1 MSGQPSPPGHPSPP
15 GQPSTPEPPRL
26 ARLLVSLGVHA
37 RDRAPVRADL
47 RERFHRIVAEE
58 GLRAARRWYWWQ
70 AVRGVGHRV
79 TPDRELLR
87 RRSWSGFW
95 GDLRQRARLLAR
107 RPAYAIGVAG
117 TLAIGLTSAIVV
129 GTLAWNVWLAPMP
142 FPDPDRVVRLFELEP
157 PGPDPENGAE
167 AVRWRLSPPLLEHAR
182 DRSWTT
188 LEAVAGV
195 SRNVLDWTRDEDAR
209 RISALTVSPEVFQ
222 VLGTVPLA
230 GRLLSDD
237 PDADEVV
244 LEEGFWERAFG
255 GDPAVVQGET
265 MIFGGEPH
273 QVVGVVRL
281 PDAYPGSAD
290 VVVSFSW
297 SREQLLPGMRGAR
310 YLDVVARVRPGF
322 DVDEASAEMAR
333 FVAGQGREDG
343 VYQDW
348 AGDAEILSHE
358 LLRPYRGT
366 FAVLLGAGL
375 VFLFLAVVNVVGL
388 VGARA
393 LEGRQE
399 RVIRV
404 ALGAS
409 RGRLLRGS
417 LIESGLLALAA
428 GAAGLALARWLL
440 GPIVALAPAEVPRLG
455 AVALDGWVVFAAT
468 LATVTVGMVVGVLAH
483 LVMQTDSLPSRSG
496 TSTPGQSLSRNAL
509 VACQVGLTTLLV
521 CVGASLLRTVTS
533 LQAVDLGFEPAGV
546 ASTSVMLA
554 GDRYASPERQ
564 RVVWRDL
571 LDGLAARG
579 VDAAIGTNT
588 PMAGMNMP
596 WGHRVDPT
604 EEQAFAQYHIVS
616 SGYFDLMGIEVLEG
630 RAFSPQDDERAAPV
644 VIINDVLAEAEF
656 GDRSPVGERIEVVAA
671 EKVIV
676 GVVAGTRHAGP
687 DVEVPREIYAPFPQ
701 DPWPHAQLV
710 VPGPSETAWPAV
722 SAAAAAVDPGL
733 GLAPLRPYDRFV
745 RDWYASLRLQLLIV
759 GVLAGVGLLLATLG
773 LYALIAYRVSGM
785 RREIGVR
792 MALGASRSSVFSRLL
807 RQGMVVV
814 GVGLS
819 AGLGVW
825 YLTAPRAEGWLGG
838 LNLTDPWIPLAVLV
852 FVAATSAAAV
862 GIPARRSLSVDP
874 TTALR
879 EE

>member
-1 MSGQPSPPGHPSPP
+1 MSGQPSSP
-15 GQPSTPEPPRL
+15 QPPRL
-26 ARLLVSLGVHA
+26 ARLLVSLGVHP
-37 RDRAPVRADL
+37 RDRAPVHADL
-47 RERFHRIVAEE
+47 RERFHRIAGED
-58 GLRAARRWYWWQ
+58 GLGAARRWYWWQ
-70 AVRGVGHRV
+70 AVRGIGHRLV
-79 TPDRELLR
+79 PDRELLR

-107 RPAYAIGVAG
+107 RPAYTVGVAG

-129 GTLAWNVWLAPMP
+129 GTLVWNVWLAPMP

-157 PGPDPENGAE
+157 PGPDEPDGAGV
-167 AVRWRLSPPLLEHAR
+167 VRWRLSPPLLEQAR

-195 SRNVLDWTRDEDAR
+195 SRNVLDWTREEDAR
-209 RISALTVSPEVFQ
+209 RISALAVSPELFE

-230 GRLLSDD
+230 GRLLGDD
-237 PDADEVV
+237 PNADEVV

-255 GDPAVVQGET
+255 GDPAVVEGES
-265 MIFGGEPH
+265 MVFAGRPH

-290 VVVSFSW
+290 VVVPLSW
-297 SREQLLPGMRGAR
+297 SREQLVPGMRGAR
-310 YLDVVARVRPGF
+310 YLDVVARVRPDF
-322 DVDEASAEMAR
+322 DVDDASAEMAR
-333 FVAGQGREDG
+333 FVAEQGRVDG

-348 AGDAEILSHE
+348 AGEAEILSHE

-366 FAVLLGAGL
+366 FAVLLAAGL
-375 VFLFLAVVNVVGL
+375 VFLVLAVVNVVGL

-428 GAAGLALARWLL
+428 GAAGLAFARWLL
-440 GPIVALAPAEVPRLG
+440 GPVVALAPPEVPRLG
-455 AVALDGWVVFAAT
+455 AVALDGWVVSAAALT
-468 LATVTVGMVVGVLAH
+468 TVIVGLVVGVLAH
-483 LVMQTDSLPSRSG
+483 LVMQTGSLPSRRG
-496 TSTPGQSLSRNAL
+496 TATPGRSLARNAL

-533 LQAVDLGFEPAGV
+533 LQAVDLGFEPDRV
-546 ASTSVMLA
+546 ASTQVMLT

-564 RVVWRDL
+564 RAAWRAL
-571 LDGLAARG
+571 LGELADRAM
-579 VDAAIGTNT
+579 DAAIGTNA
-588 PMAGMNMP
+588 PMAGVNMP
-596 WGHRVDPT
+596 WGHRVDLT

-616 SGYFDLMGIEVLEG
+616 PAYFDLMGIDVLEG
-630 RAFSPQDDERAAPV
+630 RAFTPQDDEGAAPV

-656 GDRSPVGERIEVVAA
+656 PDRSPVGERIQVVAD

-676 GVVAGTRHAGP
+676 GVVAGTRHTGP
-687 DVEVPREIYAPFPQ
+687 DDEVPREIYAPFPQ

-710 VPGPSETAWPAV
+710 VPGPPGATWPAV

-733 GLAPLRPYDRFV
+733 GLAPLQPYDRFV
-745 RDWYASLRLQLLIV
+745 RDWYAGLRLQLLIV
-759 GVLAGVGLLLATLG
+759 GVLAVVGLLLATLG

-792 MALGASRSSVFSRLL
+792 MALGASRTSVFSRLL

-814 GVGLS
+814 GVGLT

-825 YLTAPRAEGWLGG
+825 YLMAPRAEGWLGG
-838 LNLTDPWIPLAVLV
+838 LDLTDPWIPLAVLL

-862 GIPARRSLSVDP
+862 GIPARRSVSVDP